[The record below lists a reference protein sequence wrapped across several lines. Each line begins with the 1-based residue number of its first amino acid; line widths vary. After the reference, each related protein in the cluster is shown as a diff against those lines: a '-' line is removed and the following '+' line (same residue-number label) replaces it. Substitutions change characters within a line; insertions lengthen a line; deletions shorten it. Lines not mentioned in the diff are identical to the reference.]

1 MKILNGNTSTVASL
15 VLYIFLSNLTVC
27 KLVASKFSFADY
39 NSVFDLRIMMIKLN
53 VEIYYVFFCLL
64 AKNMLVTFS
73 RNSNIYI
80 HFVLVYNYVIS
91 KFLQI
96 MILICFTEYSK
107 LLVTIYTHFI
117 IMLLLKNVAK
127 NQWCMER
134 KMLIELAFIFIY
146 YYF

>member
-1 MKILNGNTSTVASL
+1 MYFFVYWPKTCWLLSQEFQTS
-15 VLYIFLSNLTVC
+15 
-27 KLVASKFSFADY
+27 
-39 NSVFDLRIMMIKLN
+39 
-53 VEIYYVFFCLL
+53 
-64 AKNMLVTFS
+64 
-73 RNSNIYI
+73 I